1 MGTNHKTNKKRLFGK
16 QGGVRADRKGVLI
29 CGAYGMG
36 NSGDDAI
43 LEGILAQ
50 LRSIDASLEI
60 TVLSRSP
67 RETRERFGV
76 QSFHMFNIL
85 WFCHRVKQTKL
96 FISGGGS
103 LIQNIT
109 SRRSLWYYLYTIRT
123 AKKLGANVMMY
134 GCGIGPIV
142 RRQDEGRITRA
153 LNECVDVITLR
164 EERSLLELERLAVS
178 RPRIAVSSDPAWGVP
193 PAGDEEVDAFLKEN
207 GLDPQG
213 RYICFCLR
221 EWKTVPSKAQLLAS
235 AADYAARELKLTPV
249 FVLINPRQDG
259 EITQTVRSLM
269 KEKSA
274 LISRKGSTAAI
285 IGVISRM
292 KTVVSM
298 RLHGLIFAA
307 SGDVPVVGICFDPKV
322 EAFFDLVGERRCVSL
337 EEMDLQGL
345 CEMIKSAAETPE
357 TEKNGNR
364 IIERLK
370 VGTKLNIE
378 LARELLEN

>member
-1 MGTNHKTNKKRLFGK
+1 MGTKDKTNNKRLFGK
-16 QGGVRADRKGVLI
+16 QGRVRADRKGVLI

-50 LRSIDASLEI
+50 LRSIDASVEV

-67 RETRERFGV
+67 RETRARFGV
-76 QSFHMFNIL
+76 ESFHMFNIL
-85 WFCHRVKQTKL
+85 RFCRRVKHTKL

-123 AKKLGANVMMY
+123 AKRLGANVMMY

-142 RRQDEGRITRA
+142 SKRDEGRITRT

-164 EERSLLELERLAVS
+164 EERSLRELERLEVS
-178 RPRIAVSSDPAWGVP
+178 RPRMAVSADPAWGVP
-193 PAGDEEVDAFLKEN
+193 PASAKEVDAFLEEN

-213 RYICFCLR
+213 RHICFCLR
-221 EWKTVPSKAQLLAS
+221 EWKKVPSQAQLLAS
-235 AADYAARELKLTPV
+235 AADYAARELDLTPV
-249 FVLINPRQDG
+249 FVLINPKQDG
-259 EITQTVRSLM
+259 EITENVRSLM

-274 LISRKGSTAAI
+274 LIGRKGSTAAI

-292 KTVVSM
+292 NTVVSM

-307 SGDVPVVGICFDPKV
+307 SGDVPLVGICFDPKV
-322 EAFFDLVGERRCVSL
+322 EAFFDLVGERSCVSL
-337 EEMDLQGL
+337 EKMDLQGL
-345 CEMIKSAAETPE
+345 CQMIRSAAETPE
-357 TEKNGNR
+357 TVKNNNR
-364 IIERLK
+364 VIERLK